1 MFGFFCLVGFISL
14 FIHLSCFSFEI
25 CPLSRQFI
33 KTYSFVQQG
42 AGAAETC
49 VFKERQKNI
58 KEEKKGKQTQP
69 NPAMGGGMPQKL
81 GGGSRSGFPR
91 SGWGAGLVAAPRD
104 PAAALIGGAAER

>member
-1 MFGFFCLVGFISL
+1 M
-14 FIHLSCFSFEI
+14 
-25 CPLSRQFI
+25 
-33 KTYSFVQQG
+33 QQG

-58 KEEKKGKQTQP
+58 KEEKKEKQTQP

-91 SGWGAGLVAAPRD
+91 SGWGAGLVAVPRD
-104 PAAALIGGAAER
+104 PAAALIGGAAERWCHLHLKAKLEGNRILFPLLSWCLQEL